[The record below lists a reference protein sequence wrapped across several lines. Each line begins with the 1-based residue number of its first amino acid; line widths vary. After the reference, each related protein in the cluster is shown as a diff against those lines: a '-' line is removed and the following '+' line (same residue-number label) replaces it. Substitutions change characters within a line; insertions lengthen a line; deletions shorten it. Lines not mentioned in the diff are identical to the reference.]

1 MYQYIKNLIQ
11 RWFSNVKSPVEA
23 YIMYNE
29 IIQESNRQY
38 KQAINKLQKE
48 D

>member
-23 YIMYNE
+23 YQIYRE
-29 IIQESNRQY
+29 ISLELDRQLKY
-38 KQAINKLQKE
+38 TISKFNKG